1 MRFVPLLHHLPE
13 SRRFGLVGGS
23 IDVGESMVKKRT
35 VIIYLS
41 VILLPLMA
49 HKAASQSPPAATPPE
64 RIALHE
70 AEILIYLL
78 PQAQELRNQGMDIGW
93 ELETSPEVNQQN
105 FYTFW
110 VVNSKRPNV
119 QGSVTIGYFSVNKHT
134 AEVWDDDREKLVSSS
149 ELEGV
154 QRILRQAHHID
165 ESTLRRFSPLRPRTS
180 G

>member
-1 MRFVPLLHHLPE
+1 
-13 SRRFGLVGGS
+13 
-23 IDVGESMVKKRT
+23 MVKKIT
-35 VIIYLS
+35 VIICLS
-41 VILLPLMA
+41 VILLPLIA
-49 HKAASQSPPAATPPE
+49 HKVVSQSPQASTPPE
-64 RIALHE
+64 QIALHE

-78 PQAQELRNQGMDIGW
+78 PQAQELRNRGMDIGW
-93 ELETSPEVNQQN
+93 ELETSPKLNQQD

-134 AEVWDDDREKLVSSS
+134 AEVWDDDREKLMSSS
-149 ELEGV
+149 ELEGI

-165 ESTLRRFSPLRPRTS
+165 ETTLRRFSPLQPRTS